1 MAKCL
6 NCGKEVKNKFCNV
19 HCQNEYKGKQNK
31 LLYEQSP
38 NYCKHCG
45 KPLPWEKRRNL
56 YCNSSCAASE
66 NNKGITRN
74 SSKSENTKL
83 FKDKLYALSDDEFK
97 KAINENHTVKDLY
110 KALGYSETAK
120 IKEKI
125 LKRCS
130 ELGITWNI
138 KETVFVMNKTKGD
151 LFKERK
157 NWQSARSDIR
167 RQADKMFE
175 KSRIERKCLLCGYD
189 KHIEIAHIKAV
200 ADFDDSSL
208 VSEINDIHNLI
219 PLCPNHHWEFDHN
232 CLSEENLDKIKK
244 YSELDL

>member
-6 NCGKEVKNKFCNV
+6 NCGKEVKNKFCDV
-19 HCQNEYKGKQNK
+19 HCQNEYKGKQSK
-31 LLYEQSP
+31 LLYEQNP
-38 NYCKHCG
+38 KLCKHCG

-56 YCNSSCAASE
+56 YCNASCAASE
-66 NNKGITRN
+66 NNKGVVRN
-74 SSKSENTKL
+74 SCKSNNIKL
-83 FKDKLYALSDDEFK
+83 FKDKLYDLSDKEFIQ
-97 KAINENHTVKDLY
+97 AINENYTIKDLY
-110 KALGYSETAK
+110 KALGYSDNAK
-120 IKEKI
+120 IKEKV

-138 KETVFVMNKTKGD
+138 KEVISVMDKTKGD
-151 LFKERK
+151 LFKDRK

-167 RQADKMFE
+167 KHVDKVFE
-175 KSRIERKCLLCGYD
+175 KSGIEYKCWLCGYD

-232 CLSEENLDKIKK
+232 CLSEENLNKIKE
-244 YSELDL
+244 YSAMDQ